1 MHSVFIRFIHISY
14 RVNICLAIKV
24 KDYMGYLRLI
34 IAVLLLI
41 NSYLYKIMKDLELIL
56 VEKNKGELILC
67 YIYW

>member
-1 MHSVFIRFIHISY
+1 M
-14 RVNICLAIKV
+14 

-56 VEKNKGELILC
+56 IEKNKGELILC